1 VTSGDQLVQVIS
13 CESPWGRA
21 VWGKGEGDEVA
32 MQGAARRQRFEVVW
46 VR

>member
-1 VTSGDQLVQVIS
+1 M
-13 CESPWGRA
+13 
-21 VWGKGEGDEVA
+21 WGKGEGDEVA